1 MLRNIEYISSI
12 GVTVILRPVSPELIS
27 GLVRS
32 IKFPDK
38 PTYTVTL
45 ATGET
50 EVHEHDQTTLETDED
65 RKAWDEYQAANQAVE
80 NELFARQCN
89 VLLNRGVVNQ
99 MPQDDGWIKRQNS
112 EGITDIPTE
121 PRAKRL
127 YWILTELLGDENDTI
142 ICITQIR
149 KLSVLSPEVL
159 AKAGELFLNQ
169 LAGNTAGGV
178 ENPIEQLENVG

>member
-1 MLRNIEYISSI
+1 MVRTIEYISSI
-12 GVTVILRPVSPELIS
+12 GASVILRPVSPELVS

-32 IKFPDK
+32 VKFPDH

-50 EVHEHDQTTLETDED
+50 EIHEHDATTLETDED
-65 RKAWDEYQAANQAVE
+65 KKAWAEYQKAYQVADE
-80 NELFARQCN
+80 ELFTKQCN

-99 MPQDDGWIKRQNS
+99 IPQDDEWLKRQQD

-142 ICITQIR
+142 ICIIQIK

-159 AKAGELFLNQ
+159 AKAGELFLRQ
-169 LAGNTAGGV
+169 LAGNTTVGV
-178 ENPIEQLENVG
+178 ADPVEQLEPLG